1 MKIDCMAVKNFI
13 REAIFFAMKV
23 EALRQRLWSG
33 VTAEE
38 IEMVLWFGCGLNVS
52 PKGSYWDLGL
62 RGQCLEVV
70 WNF

>member
-1 MKIDCMAVKNFI
+1 
-13 REAIFFAMKV
+13 MKV

-62 RGQCLEVV
+62 GAVLGGGVELLRSEA
-70 WNF
+70 